1 MPEITKVNVG
11 GTTYDIVDNTK
22 VKKTGDTMSGTLT
35 IDKSG
40 SIQFNYNDAYARLNL
55 IGYNGTTP
63 TSYTPRLQVLGGGG
77 ATYGV
82 QIEGLAAPSIDS
94 AAANKQYVDQKVASA
109 IGDITGVEFNT
120 DYTSYADLPTT
131 GEAGVIYLIPNSGSA
146 PNIYDEYIYAGNKY
160 EKIGT
165 TDIDLTDYATKSFV
179 TTTLVNDGLKIIDL
193 GEKTIPASGYT
204 IMSGIS
210 ADTITEIA
218 NNYQNKNLAVRV
230 HDSTNNKHVI
240 CFNVGTITFS
250 GMNFYG
256 FQGSLVQMEG
266 GNPRVYE
273 IYIGIGYGSES
284 DNVNLIGAVR
294 QVDTVTLEDSGMFNG
309 YTSLTS
315 SPNML
320 SIGELTH
327 YNGSKEY
334 VEIPTDL
341 SNYVNDVGYITS
353 ITSTDVTTALGYTP
367 SAEGHTHDYSK
378 VTFTQTNTS
387 GDEIGKII
395 IDGVTTTLYAD
406 SNTDTKVTQTL
417 TTPTASAT
425 YPILFTNTA
434 SKSSTSTDTARFDT
448 GFHYNPY
455 FGSVFTKGPAST
467 ISSSASGY
475 RLGLESGTQT
485 GAFVNGVAGTTST
498 VGQARLFLGND
509 IASGTANNAEGSIM
523 LYGQGAYYTQI
534 RSAAAD
540 GNKAVTFPNLGGTV
554 ALLENPQT
562 FTGAKT
568 FSATTTLNNR
578 IVGKIGAPSAGNYT
592 TTVPT
597 AAGVN
602 GQIMFVTIS

>member
-22 VKKTGDTMSGTLT
+22 VSKTGDTMSGTLT

-120 DYTSYADLPTT
+120 DYTSYASLPAT

-146 PNIYDEYIYAGNKY
+146 PNIYDEYIYVGNGY

-165 TDIDLTDYATKSFV
+165 TDVDLSGYVAKSDVTPVTGITGTAIANIGGKTIYAPKPSAYYIESQEEMDDAKWQEIVNAHKNNVPIFLKTIDGTNYYYNPLIAINIGNETFVNSQDNYLQFGVAFGSFNPITQQLSQLGYDAVYWNGGDGWSNNIGQVSQVALTGSYNDLTDKPAIPTAASF
-179 TTTLVNDGLKIIDL
+179 
-193 GEKTIPASGYT
+193 
-204 IMSGIS
+204 
-210 ADTITEIA
+210 TIT
-218 NNYQNKNLAVRV
+218 Y
-230 HDSTNNKHVI
+230 DSR
-240 CFNVGTITFS
+240 
-250 GMNFYG
+250 Y
-256 FQGSLVQMEG
+256 
-266 GNPRVYE
+266 
-273 IYIGIGYGSES
+273 
-284 DNVNLIGAVR
+284 A
-294 QVDTVTLEDSGMFNG
+294 
-309 YTSLTS
+309 LTS
-315 SPNML
+315 
-320 SIGELTH
+320 
-327 YNGSKEY
+327 
-334 VEIPTDL
+334 
-341 SNYVNDVGYITS
+341 
-353 ITSTDVTTALGYTP
+353 
-367 SAEGHTHDYSK
+367 HTHGYST

-387 GDEIGKII
+387 GDEIGKIT

-406 SNTDTKVTQTL
+406 ADTDTKVTQTL

-523 LYGQGAYYTQI
+523 LYGSGTYYTQI
-534 RSAAAD
+534 KSAAAD